1 MALFFGSEGS
11 YSDGDN
17 YDKIYRK
24 PSEVKDGRDE
34 ADRSGEKVNGAVPR
48 E

>member
-17 YDKIYRK
+17 YDEIFRK

-34 ADRSGEKVNGAVPR
+34 ADRSGEEVIGAVHR